1 LISPTTH
8 GPWNGTTS
16 SVGAYVNESTPC
28 RSINAARTPI
38 STCPILYLVSESRE
52 RGSPVSRFRIIS
64 GTCVEHARVCTT
76 HDPRT
81 GHTHNPTT
89 RAPSSSILSPPP
101 RPHFRFAAP
110 QPALHLGRYVFQ
122 SFQPVPRTRVDRSMR
137 SMLVECGECVLA
149 RAITW
154 AMQTNPAHR
163 SHARAYG
170 EHKLPNVDKSP
181 PLLRPL

>member
-1 LISPTTH
+1 MGQLLPWAPTSTSPRHADQSMPHARLYQLAQYCISSPS
-8 GPWNGTTS
+8 P
-16 SVGAYVNESTPC
+16 ESEAP
-28 RSINAARTPI
+28 
-38 STCPILYLVSESRE
+38 
-52 RGSPVSRFRIIS
+52 PVSRFRIIS

-137 SMLVECGECVLA
+137 SMLAECGECVLA